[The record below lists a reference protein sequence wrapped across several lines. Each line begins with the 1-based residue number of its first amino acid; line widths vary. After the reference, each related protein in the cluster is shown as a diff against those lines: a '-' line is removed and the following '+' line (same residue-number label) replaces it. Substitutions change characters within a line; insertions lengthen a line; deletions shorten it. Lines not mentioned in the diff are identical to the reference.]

1 MSLSNTNII
10 PREKYKLK
18 RRFKM
23 NQKNETYQFPDNDLH
38 NQIIAMDNELA
49 KQATN
54 FTVEEQ
60 RLFYITLASIKP
72 NQKSSIIEID
82 KKAVLD
88 MLGLK
93 SQDKYSRLRP
103 MFTKMIKKSLILSG
117 DDEIWND
124 GFLFYKCRT
133 TKKKI
138 YIYVDDEYIP
148 LLIKLQPGFT
158 RLLSDDAI
166 SFNSKYSMILY
177 QQLMRLNNKGDYGV
191 GFTTKEL
198 KTIFGL
204 SKDDYVKKDG
214 HFNRT
219 TFENRTID
227 VAVKDINEKS
237 KCIQNLRYEKRKK
250 NRRVQGYVFY
260 FDYTDP
266 NEFRPTYNDKESSS
280 EYATDEEVADLRKMI
295 NELYG

>member
-1 MSLSNTNII
+1 
-10 PREKYKLK
+10 
-18 RRFKM
+18 M
-23 NQKNETYQFPDNDLH
+23 NPKNETYQFPDNDLH
-38 NQIIAMDNELA
+38 NHIIAMDNELA

-54 FTVEEQ
+54 FTIEEQ

-72 NQKSSIIEID
+72 NQNSSIIEID

-88 MLGLK
+88 MLGFN
-93 SQDKYSRLRP
+93 SQNQYSRLRP

-117 DDEIWND
+117 DDEVWND

-166 SFNSKYSMILY
+166 SFKSKFSMILY

-198 KTIFGL
+198 KMIFGL
-204 SKDDYVKKDG
+204 SKDDYVTKG
-214 HFNRT
+214 HFDRSA
-219 TFENRTID
+219 FERRTIN

-250 NRRVQGYVFY
+250 NGRVQGYVFF

-266 NEFRPTYNDKESSS
+266 NEFRTTYNKSNNDSSS
-280 EYATDEEVADLRKMI
+280 KKVTEEDKDFLRKMMDTI
-295 NELYG
+295 GRDL

>member
-1 MSLSNTNII
+1 
-10 PREKYKLK
+10 
-18 RRFKM
+18 M
-23 NQKNETYQFPDNDLH
+23 NPKNETYQFPDNDLH

-54 FTVEEQ
+54 FTIEEQ

-72 NQKSSIIEID
+72 SQKSSIIEID

-88 MLGLK
+88 MLGFN
-93 SQDKYSRLRP
+93 SQNQYSRLRP

-117 DDEIWND
+117 DDEVWND

-166 SFNSKYSMILY
+166 SFKSKFSMILY

-198 KTIFGL
+198 KMIFGL
-204 SKDDYVKKDG
+204 SKDDYVTKG
-214 HFNRT
+214 HFDRSA
-219 TFENRTID
+219 FERRTIN

-250 NRRVQGYVFY
+250 NGRVQGYVFF

-266 NEFRPTYNDKESSS
+266 NEFRITYKSDEKSSS
-280 EYATDEEVADLRKMI
+280 EEVSDEDVKELREVMEKM
-295 NELYG
+295 EKMGL

>member
-1 MSLSNTNII
+1 
-10 PREKYKLK
+10 
-18 RRFKM
+18 M
-23 NQKNETYQFPDNDLH
+23 NQKNETFQFPDNDLH

-54 FTVEEQ
+54 FTIEEQ

-88 MLGLK
+88 MLGFN
-93 SQDKYSRLRP
+93 SQNQYSRLRP

-166 SFNSKYSMILY
+166 SFNSKFSMILY
-177 QQLMRLNNKGDYGV
+177 QQLMRLNNKGDFGV

-204 SKDDYVKKDG
+204 SKEDYVSGGRFDRY
-214 HFNRT
+214 N
-219 TFENRTID
+219 FERKTIN
-227 VAVKDINEKS
+227 VAIKDINEKS
-237 KCIQNLRYEKRKK
+237 KCIQNLRYEKRKR
-250 NRRVQGYVFY
+250 NGRIQGYVFF

-266 NEFRPTYNDKESSS
+266 NEFRTTYNKSNNDSSSKKVSEEDKEI
-280 EYATDEEVADLRKMI
+280 LRKMMDT
-295 NELYG
+295 LGGDL

>member
-1 MSLSNTNII
+1 
-10 PREKYKLK
+10 
-18 RRFKM
+18 M
-23 NQKNETYQFPDNDLH
+23 NPKNETYQFPDNDLH

-54 FTVEEQ
+54 FTIEEQ

-88 MLGLK
+88 MLGFN
-93 SQDKYSRLRP
+93 SQNQYSRLRP

-117 DDEIWND
+117 DDEVWND

-166 SFNSKYSMILY
+166 SFKSKFSMILY

-198 KTIFGL
+198 KMIFGL
-204 SKDDYVKKDG
+204 SKDDYVTKG
-214 HFNRT
+214 HFDRSA
-219 TFENRTID
+219 FERRTIN

-250 NRRVQGYVFY
+250 NGRVQGYVFF

-266 NEFRPTYNDKESSS
+266 NEFRTTYNSDKESSS
-280 EYATDEEVADLRKMI
+280 EHATAEEIAELRKMI
-295 NELYG
+295 DELYS

>member
-1 MSLSNTNII
+1 
-10 PREKYKLK
+10 
-18 RRFKM
+18 M
-23 NQKNETYQFPDNDLH
+23 NPKNETYQFPDNDLH
-38 NQIIAMDNELA
+38 NQIIAMDSELA

-54 FTVEEQ
+54 FTIEEQ

-88 MLGLK
+88 MLGFN
-93 SQDKYSRLRP
+93 SQNQYSRLRP

-117 DDEIWND
+117 DDEVWND

-166 SFNSKYSMILY
+166 SFKSKFSMILY

-198 KTIFGL
+198 KMIFGL
-204 SKDDYVKKDG
+204 SKDDYVTKG
-214 HFNRT
+214 HFDRSA
-219 TFENRTID
+219 FERRTIN

-250 NRRVQGYVFY
+250 NGRVQGYVFF

-266 NEFRPTYNDKESSS
+266 NEFRTTYNKSNNDSSSKKVTNEDKEF
-280 EYATDEEVADLRKMI
+280 LRKMMDTI
-295 NELYG
+295 GRDL

>member
-1 MSLSNTNII
+1 
-10 PREKYKLK
+10 
-18 RRFKM
+18 M

-54 FTVEEQ
+54 FTIEEQ

-88 MLGLK
+88 MLGFN
-93 SQDKYSRLRP
+93 SQNQYSRLRP

-117 DDEIWND
+117 DDEVWND

-166 SFNSKYSMILY
+166 SFKSKFSMILY

-198 KTIFGL
+198 KMIFGL
-204 SKDDYVKKDG
+204 SKDDYVTKG
-214 HFNRT
+214 HFDRSA
-219 TFENRTID
+219 FERRTIN
-227 VAVKDINEKS
+227 VAVKDINVKS

-250 NRRVQGYVFY
+250 NGRVQGYVFF

-266 NEFRPTYNDKESSS
+266 NEFRITYKSDEKSSS
-280 EYATDEEVADLRKMI
+280 EEVSDEDVKELRELMGKM
-295 NELYG
+295 EKMGL